1 MNTATYQFIIF
12 MHFGLYGGEGG
23 GGGGGSK
30 IIITNLMTC
39 ILELYMSSFTNVSY
53 IIHE

>member
-23 GGGGGSK
+23 GGGGGGGK
-30 IIITNLMTC
+30 
-39 ILELYMSSFTNVSY
+39 E
-53 IIHE
+53 